1 MQNNIT
7 KKNSTQKIAIIIFI
21 AIFCVSIDRFLKILS
36 SVYLKPTYIIENI
49 LQFNFAKNYFIAFS
63 IPFTGLILNITIT
76 SILLFL
82 IYHLVT
88 VLKENKIIYSSCLIF
103 IILGTMSNLF
113 DRLKYGYV
121 IDYIDL
127 KYFTVF
133 NIADSMI
140 VCAAAC
146 LILIVFLSPK
156 YSCAPIAAKSFS
168 PVNR

>member
-146 LILIVFLSPK
+146 LILIILK
-156 YSCAPIAAKSFS
+156 EKK
-168 PVNR
+168 